1 MTLFQ
6 AFVLAVQ
13 KLVAVTPVKV
23 SRDDDRMV
31 AGRVKLFDGKGRLT
45 VDGRVVSRAIGEE
58 VTPFILAG
66 AAVTVPGFAAL
77 TDGVN
82 VWSRA
87 LAQAKAD
94 NAADPKNP
102 ALVEFREAVE
112 AMRIEARLKTLA
124 SVTELEDFRANKPN
138 KDGVKPQDAEEPAA
152 E

>member
-13 KLVAVTPVKV
+13 RLVAVTPVKV
-23 SRDDDRMV
+23 SRDDDRVV

-45 VDGRVVSRAIGEE
+45 VDGRAVSRAIGEP

-102 ALVEFREAVE
+102 ALVQFREAVE
-112 AMRIEARLKTLA
+112 ALKVEARSAELDKVA
-124 SVTELEDFRANKPN
+124 ELEAFRKA
-138 KDGVKPQDAEEPAA
+138 KDDAQQDAQ
-152 E
+152 